1 MTVKFTRPSI
11 NIREKLNE
19 LDKPSGAAG
28 EALLRAETPQEQF
41 TLIGAGRR
49 NLIINGGFDVWQR
62 GTSGSLVAGPD
73 YISAD
78 RWKCYVNS
86 STTMYLNRQTFTH
99 GQTEV
104 PGNPT
109 YYAKFDWLGTG
120 SSQFFSF
127 EQLIEGC
134 HHGSGDHLTVS
145 FWARSE
151 DADNMTLGVN
161 QKFGTGGSS
170 DQTVGNFDID
180 LENKWKRFVITMR
193 VPTITGKTITR
204 ADDSLAITW
213 FRAGT
218 NNSYLEIANV
228 QVEVGRVATPFE
240 VRLPGEE
247 LALCQRYY
255 QVLFNP
261 NTTVATERS
270 RWQGRIG
277 SVYSATRIFVTVD
290 LPTTMRT
297 TPTVVLSTSPAF
309 SWSIYS
315 ANASIGPSTAITHT
329 YPSINSIGFDAYPS
343 GGNVASGYFGNAC
356 HMDVA
361 TGYAHA
367 QAEL

>member
-86 STTMYLNRQTFTH
+86 STTMYLNRQNFTH

-109 YYAKFDWLGTG
+109 YYARFDWLGTS

-170 DQTVGNFDID
+170 DQTVGNFDIE

-213 FRAGT
+213 FRSGT

-255 QVLFNP
+255 QIICAQ
-261 NTTVATERS
+261 NTTLDRIAQ
-270 RWQGRIG
+270 WQGQIFSSYNATRAIG
-277 SVYSATRIFVTVD
+277 SYRFPVIMRAMPTLVNKSILMNLYQNGVNRG
-290 LPTTMRT
+290 PTTNVANNYPSRASMGLDF
-297 TPTVVLSTSPAF
+297 TPTTNLTVGSTL
-309 SWSIYS
+309 
-315 ANASIGPSTAITHT
+315 HL
-329 YPSINSIGFDAYPS
+329 D
-343 GGNVASGYFGNAC
+343 VASGSL
-356 HMDVA
+356 
-361 TGYAHA
+361 HA
-367 QAEL
+367 KAEL